1 MQARTHVRVKN
12 VCSTDEA
19 TVTQPVHVRAMP
31 GRYSAVMGQEAV
43 DHRYLRSAL
52 EFAVL
57 IAQEGQKFKPPLK
70 YPPALKKY
78 MGMSRIPTG
87 ALASLRRVVE
97 GDEVYRQ
104 RLAAGALPELV
115 DPIGKLWLERPV
127 GWEDQ
132 ILDLVADAEAAEEA
146 ADAAK
151 QLKRAEKRRQA
162 AEQVAARTRA
172 EVVALQEQVAERNEV
187 IEGLRTDVVKLNDEL
202 EELRADLID
211 TRNEARHARDRE
223 QAALG
228 KLDGA
233 EAERDAALLAQGK
246 AEGVRDDA
254 LADRAARKA
263 DQSELA
269 RLAAAAGALADQ
281 LATLVAPPGA
291 GKAAPARRKA
301 LPMPGGVV
309 GHSEAAAEYLLRS
322 GATVLVDGYNVA
334 KLAWPALD
342 LEGQRVVLLDALE
355 NLARRYGSDITVVF
369 DGADVVGA
377 TADRRRLVRVMFS
390 PEGTIAD
397 DVIRD
402 EVGRLPASRHV
413 VVVTND
419 QEIVTDV
426 KAMGANTLSSD
437 QLIALTR

>member
-1 MQARTHVRVKN
+1 
-12 VCSTDEA
+12 
-19 TVTQPVHVRAMP
+19 
-31 GRYSAVMGQEAV
+31 MGQEAV

-70 YPPALKKY
+70 YPAPLKKY

-87 ALASLRRVVE
+87 ALGSLRRVVE
-97 GDEVYRQ
+97 GDETFRQ
-104 RLAAGALPELV
+104 RIAAGALPELV
-115 DPIGKLWLERPV
+115 DPIGKLWLERPA
-127 GWEDQ
+127 GWETR
-132 ILDLVADAEAAEEA
+132 IVELVAEAVAADEA

-151 QLKRAEKRRQA
+151 QLKRAEKRREA

-172 EVVALQEQVAERNEV
+172 EIVALQEQVCERNEV
-187 IEGLRTDVVKLNDEL
+187 IDGLRTDVVKLTEQLD
-202 EELRADLID
+202 ELRADLID

-223 QAALG
+223 AAAVG
-228 KLDGA
+228 KLEIA
-233 EAERDAALLAQGK
+233 EAARDEALRAQGK

-254 LADRAARKA
+254 LADRAALTTEH
-263 DQSELA
+263 SELA

-281 LATLVAPPGA
+281 LATFVAPASSGSTTPVA
-291 GKAAPARRKA
+291 RKA
-301 LPMPGGVV
+301 LPMPGGVL
-309 GHSEAAAEYLLRS
+309 GNSEAAAEYLLRS
-322 GATVLVDGYNVA
+322 GATVLIDGYNVA

-369 DGADVVGA
+369 DGADIVGA
-377 TADRRRLVRVMFS
+377 AADRRRVVRVTFS

-402 EVGRLPASRHV
+402 EVERLPASRQV

-419 QEIVTDV
+419 REIVTDV
-426 KAMGANTLSSD
+426 KAMGANTLASD
-437 QLIALTR
+437 QLLALIR